1 MRLRT
6 ARTPARSVPIHP
18 RCATDHRNFLHPLTL
33 TSKAA
38 RFQSVFPI
46 SVFPIHSPSVYPQAS
61 EPSVPDPVSTRTYQR
76 SHRAHELTPEER
88 AVYDTLDPSRIPQ
101 HVAIIM
107 DGNGRWAGKR
117 ALKRFLGHQQGA
129 ESVQFVVETASR
141 IDLPWITL
149 YAFSLEN
156 NLRRPK
162 SEVSFL
168 MTLLKSY
175 LVSNVQRM
183 NDNNIR
189 MAYIGRTHELPS
201 EVQDTMRWAEEQTA
215 RNTGTTLTL
224 ALNYGSRSEIVDAT
238 RRLTHAMLAEAAH
251 RGISVEDMLA
261 AEGVDDAINARLT
274 EHTLAQSLYTAHMPD
289 PDLVI
294 RTSGE
299 QRISNFLLWQIA
311 YAEIFVTDRLWPDF
325 RGLHLLE
332 AIADYQQRER
342 RFGGLGEG
350 SDENLSATPP
360 TEAALARR

>member
-1 MRLRT
+1 MN
-6 ARTPARSVPIHP
+6 I
-18 RCATDHRNFLHPLTL
+18 
-33 TSKAA
+33 
-38 RFQSVFPI
+38 
-46 SVFPIHSPSVYPQAS
+46 
-61 EPSVPDPVSTRTYQR
+61 
-76 SHRAHELTPEER
+76 LTPKPRPQRIGELSPDE
-88 AVYDTLDPSRIPQ
+88 AAIYAQLDPERVPQ

-141 IDLPWITL
+141 IDLPWLTL

-168 MTLLKSY
+168 MKLLKSY
-175 LVSNVQRM
+175 LVGNVKRM
-183 NDNNIR
+183 NDNNVR
-189 MAYIGRTHELPS
+189 MAYIGRTAGLPQ
-201 EVQDTMRWAEEQTA
+201 EIQDTMQWAQEET
-215 RNTGTTLTL
+215 RKNTGTTLTL

-238 RRLTHAMLAEAAH
+238 RGLISSLIEEAHKRGCSLEDLLQVDSIESRIDEAQLASH
-251 RGISVEDMLA
+251 
-261 AEGVDDAINARLT
+261 
-274 EHTLAQSLYTAHMPD
+274 LYTAHMPD

-325 RGLHLLE
+325 RGIHLLE
-332 AIADYQQRER
+332 AIHNYQQRER

-350 SDENLSATPP
+350 TDEHLEGKDDALETP
-360 TEAALARR
+360 ESIAAELARR